1 MVSSIFRKGMLT
13 MGNCISCKASLEG
26 TEIIAFDNMPAAAQH
41 MPDKEQVKNDRGIHL
56 PLCQCKKC
64 GLIQFDCEPVAYYRD
79 VIRAGGYSTT
89 MVKLRRRQY
98 QEFIG
103 RYHLEGKKIIEAGCG
118 RGEFLRVLQEFP
130 VKGYGI
136 EHDSELAQIAREGG
150 LAVTDGFTEAPD
162 QQLANG
168 PFDAFLSFNFLEHQP
183 SPDIMLT
190 CLYNNLTE
198 NGVGL
203 ITVPSFEYI
212 TDHNTYYELIHDH
225 LAYYTFDSLTY
236 LLNQNGF
243 VVESKEMINRD
254 TLSVMVR
261 KSKDRI
267 SKVSSWKDFTPEI
280 TALGDS
286 LRSIRAQMENLSK
299 DLEGKHLAIW
309 GASHQGFTLAA
320 TTCLGEKTEYIIDSA
335 PFKHGKYAPAS
346 HLVIVSPETALRNPP
361 DAILIAAPGYTD
373 EIASVIRVRFP
384 EMVRIFAIRSN
395 KIEEIL

>member
-1 MVSSIFRKGMLT
+1 
-13 MGNCISCKASLEG
+13 MGKCISCKASLAG

-56 PLCQCKKC
+56 SLCQCKTC

-103 RYHLEGKKIIEAGCG
+103 RYHLEGKKLIEAGCG
-118 RGEFLRVLQEFP
+118 RGEFLNVLQEFP

-136 EHDSELAQIAREGG
+136 EHDPELAEIAREGG
-150 LAVTDGFTEAPD
+150 LAVTCDFTETAD
-162 QQLANG
+162 QKLANG

-183 SPDIMLT
+183 EPGVMLT

-198 NGVGL
+198 DGVGL

-261 KSKDRI
+261 KTKEPVSQ
-267 SKVSSWKDFTPEI
+267 VSSWRDFTPEI
-280 TALGDS
+280 KALGDS
-286 LRSIRAQMENLSK
+286 LTSIRAQMETLSK
-299 DLEGKHLAIW
+299 ELEAKHLAIW

-320 TTCLGEKTEYIIDSA
+320 TTCLGKKAEYIIDSA

-346 HLVIVSPETALRNPP
+346 HLVIISPNDALKNAP

-373 EIASVIRVRFP
+373 EIANVIRVRF
-384 EMVRIFAIRSN
+384 EKTVRIFAIRSN
-395 KIEEIL
+395 KIEEL

>member
-1 MVSSIFRKGMLT
+1 MLI
-13 MGNCISCKASLEG
+13 MGNCISCKASLAG
-26 TEIIAFDNMPAAAQH
+26 TEIIAFDNMPAVAQH

-56 PLCQCKKC
+56 SLCQCKKC
-64 GLIQFDCEPVAYYRD
+64 GLIQFDCEPVEYYRD

-89 MVKLRRRQY
+89 MVELRRRQY
-98 QEFIG
+98 QEFIK
-103 RYHLEGKKIIEAGCG
+103 RYELEGKKIIEAGCG
-118 RGEFLRVLQEFP
+118 RGEFLRVLKEFP

-136 EHDSELAQIAREGG
+136 EHDPSLAEIAKESG
-150 LAVTDGFTEAPD
+150 LLVSCDFTETID
-162 QQLANG
+162 QKLPNR

-183 SPDIMLT
+183 SPDVMLT
-190 CLYNNLTE
+190 CLYNNLTDD
-198 NGVGL
+198 GVGL

-243 VVESKEMINRD
+243 IVESKEMINRD
-254 TLSVMVR
+254 TLSVMV
-261 KSKDRI
+261 KKTKTPI
-267 SKVSSWKDFTPEI
+267 SQVSSWRDFTKEI

-286 LRSIRAQMENLSK
+286 LASIREQMKALSES
-299 DLEGKHLAIW
+299 LTGKNLAIW

-320 TTCLGEKTEYIIDSA
+320 TTCLGEKAEYIIDSA

-346 HLVIVSPETALRNPP
+346 HLVIVSPDEALKNVP

-373 EIASVIRVRFP
+373 EIANVIRVRFP
-384 EMVRIFAIRSN
+384 KTVRIFAIRSN